1 MSQPYFERAGVSR
14 KIDVRIGSAIDTL
27 QEIIRAGEEP
37 FDMIFIDA
45 DKSGYKSYF
54 EFIMGKNLL
63 KEGGVL
69 LVDNTL
75 YKVEGANL
83 YMSLSL
89 TFHLQGA
96 PMELNLQD
104 TTSKQLPGLNI
115 DFDNAMALHNFNE
128 HIKGDCRVEATILPI
143 RDGVTWIMHKTKN

>member
-1 MSQPYFERAGVSR
+1 
-14 KIDVRIGSAIDTL
+14 
-27 QEIIRAGEEP
+27 
-37 FDMIFIDA
+37 MIFIDA

-54 EFIMGKNLL
+54 EFIMGNNLL

-75 YKVEGANL
+75 YKVGGAHL

-104 TTSKQLPGLNI
+104 TTNKQLCGLNI
-115 DFDNAMALHNFNE
+115 DFDNAMALHDFNE
-128 HIKGDCRVEATILPI
+128 HIKGDRRVEATILPI